1 MNKKLIIDKLELLI
15 QLCEETEPVKKELS
29 DLDHRDLFTGHLISA
44 KEIYDRVD
52 TGVSDSENELPEMMK
67 QANKIWRFR
76 NQVKVN
82 GWGEYGDMH
91 TTINDLLSQGQ
102 KINAIKYYRKYMEDN
117 FGQTIG
123 LREAK
128 EYIDAFTI
136 TNIK

>member
-15 QLCEETEPVKKELS
+15 QLCEETEPVKKELAEF
-29 DLDHRDLFTGHLISA
+29 DHTDLFTGHLISA

-52 TGVSDSENELPEMMK
+52 TGVSDSEKEIPEMMK

-76 NQVKVN
+76 NNVKVN
-82 GWGEYGDMH
+82 GWDEYVDMH
-91 TTINDLLSQGQ
+91 STINDFLTQGQ

-117 FGQTIG
+117 FGQDIG

-128 EYIDAFTI
+128 EYIDNFAI
-136 TNIK
+136 VK

>member
-15 QLCEETEPVKKELS
+15 QLCEETEPVKKELAEF
-29 DLDHRDLFTGHLISA
+29 DHTDLFTGHLISA

-52 TGVSDSENELPEMMK
+52 TGVSDTETEIPEMMK

-82 GWGEYGDMH
+82 GWDEYTDMH
-91 TTINDLLSQGQ
+91 TTINDFLSQGQ
-102 KINAIKYYRKYMEDN
+102 KINAIKYYRQYMKDN
-117 FGQTIG
+117 FNQDIR

-128 EYIDAFTI
+128 EYIDNYAVV
-136 TNIK
+136 K

>member
-15 QLCEETEPVKKELS
+15 QLCEETEPVKKELAEV
-29 DLDHRDLFTGHLISA
+29 DHTDLFTGHLISA

-52 TGVSDSENELPEMMK
+52 TGVSDSETEIPEMMK

-82 GWGEYGDMH
+82 GWDEYVDMH
-91 TTINDLLSQGQ
+91 STINDFLSQSQ
-102 KINAIKYYRKYMEDN
+102 KINAIKFYRKYMNDN
-117 FGQTIG
+117 FNQDIS

-128 EYIDAFTI
+128 DYIDNFTVV
-136 TNIK
+136 K